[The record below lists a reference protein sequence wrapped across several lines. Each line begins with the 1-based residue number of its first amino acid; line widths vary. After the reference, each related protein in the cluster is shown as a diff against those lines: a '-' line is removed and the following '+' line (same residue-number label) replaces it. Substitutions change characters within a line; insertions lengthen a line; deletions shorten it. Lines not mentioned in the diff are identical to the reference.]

1 MRNIEL
7 LDGAMGSQ
15 LIQRG
20 LHLPKHIWSAQ
31 ANIDAQEIVYD
42 IHKTYIDAGAH
53 YLTTNTFRSTPRS
66 YQKIGLN
73 KKDAIQTAKISLKN
87 AVFQAKKASNNKC
100 KVLGSIAPLEDCYSP
115 NLFPGASIAK
125 EEFLQI
131 GKWLME
137 SEVDIFLLETMNSIS
152 EITVCLDVISTYKL
166 PIWVSF
172 VLKDDKHIL
181 SGEKLDDAIALINN
195 YNVDTFLINC
205 NPLKKTN
212 DASSII
218 SKNWN
223 KRWGIYPNL
232 GVGEPSPDGNIKEL
246 HSDKEFLYTCKKAIN
261 LGATIIGGCCGTNPN
276 HIKILKKTGNF

>member
-42 IHKTYIDAGAH
+42 IHKKYIDAGAN
-53 YLTTNTFRSTPRS
+53 YITTNTFRSTPRS

-73 KKDAIQTAKISLKN
+73 IEDATHMAKTSLKN

-115 NLFPGASIAK
+115 NLFPGANIAK
-125 EEFLQI
+125 NEFIQL
-131 GKWLME
+131 GKWFKD
-137 SEVDIFLLETMNSIS
+137 SEIDILLLETMNSII
-152 EITVCLDVISTYKL
+152 ETKTCLDAISTYNL

-172 VLKDDKHIL
+172 VLKNDEHIL
-181 SGEKLDDAIALINN
+181 SGETLSDAIQLVNN
-195 YNVDTFLINC
+195 YNVDTVLINC
-205 NPLKKTN
+205 NPLKRTEN
-212 DASSII
+212 ALSII
-218 SKNWN
+218 SNNWK

-232 GVGEPSPDGNIKEL
+232 GVGEPSPDGNIKEI
-246 HSDKEFLYTCKKAIN
+246 HSDEEFLHTYKNAIK
-261 LGATIIGGCCGTNPN
+261 LGASVIGGCCGSTPK
-276 HIKILKKTGNF
+276 HIKLLKKQSY